1 MLHARFG
8 RVSLVVCS
16 LVTLSACASSPP
28 NRQVAERSEFG
39 DDVITGDQ
47 IDAEHV
53 ANAWDLL
60 RRLVPRYT
68 YVEDKGG
75 RASMISARRGRSSI
89 SIASS
94 ESPIVMVDGARL
106 TSLELLQDMPTIAI
120 DRIELFDGPKGT
132 RTQGT
137 NASAGVIVIHTRS
150 GS

>member
-120 DRIELFDGPKGT
+120 DRIELFDGRKGT

>member
-8 RVSLVVCS
+8 RVSLVVCA
-16 LVTLSACASSPP
+16 LATVPACASNPP
-28 NRQVAERSEFG
+28 KRQVAERSEFG
-39 DDVITGDQ
+39 DDVISGDE
-47 IDAEHV
+47 IDAQHA

-60 RRLVPRYT
+60 RQLVPRYT

-89 SIASS
+89 SIGSS

-106 TSLELLQDMPTIAI
+106 TSLELLQDIPTIAI

-137 NASAGVIVIHTRS
+137 NASAGVIIIHTRS